1 MMTQERVKKEIE
13 KRRQEEQ
20 NMLRNMK
27 KEIENYKNYWMV
39 HLLELR
45 KEDII

>member
-1 MMTQERVKKEIE
+1 MMTQERAKKEIE